1 MTVRVLV
8 VDDSRT
14 SRALLTGLLS
24 SDPLIEVV
32 GEAVDG
38 ASALARVAELR
49 PSLVV
54 MDVHMRGMD
63 GFEATERIMAA
74 HPTPIVIVTAGH
86 DARDVAM
93 GVRALRAGALT
104 ILPKPGGPGTPSFP
118 AEAAH
123 LRSLV
128 RALADVRVV
137 RRRSR
142 SEQPARP
149 PATRSA
155 QLPPRRAVAAIGLA
169 VSTGGPVALQG
180 FLTSLPGDLAVP
192 ILVVQHIASGFVDGL
207 ASWLGSATGM
217 RVKVASDRERLHGGE
232 VYLAP
237 EDRHLELCVDGT
249 LCVSNDPPVR
259 GFRPSGTVLL
269 RSLAQVHGAEAAA
282 VVLTGMGND
291 GLEGA
296 RAVKAAGGLVLAQ
309 DEATSAVFGMPKAVI
324 DAGLP
329 DKVGSVHEL
338 AYALAPLLSRTGKR
352 SAGRPCPDDRPS
364 VSKR

>member
-14 SRALLTGLLS
+14 SRVLLSGLLS
-24 SDPLIEVV
+24 TDPQIEVV
-32 GEAVDG
+32 GEATDG
-38 ASALARVAELR
+38 AAAVSMTAELR

-63 GFEATERIMAA
+63 GFEATERIMAT

-104 ILPKPGGPGTPSFP
+104 ILPKPSGPGAASFP

-142 SEQPARP
+142 REPDAPRSTTPALSRDR
-149 PATRSA
+149 TVT
-155 QLPPRRAVAAIGLA
+155 AVGIA

-180 FLTSLPGDLAVP
+180 FLSALPRDMEAPVV
-192 ILVVQHIASGFVDGL
+192 VVQHIASGFVQGL
-207 ASWLGSATGM
+207 AIWLASATGIAV
-217 RVKVASDRERLHGGE
+217 RVAVDGERLRPGS

-237 EDRHLELCVDGT
+237 ENRHLEMRPGGT
-249 LCVSNDPPVR
+249 LSVSEEPPVR

-269 RSLAQVHGAEAAA
+269 RTLAEVHGSHAAA

-296 RAVKAAGGLVLAQ
+296 RAVRDAGGLVLAQ
-309 DEATSAVFGMPKAVI
+309 DEATCAVFGMPKAVI
-324 DAGLP
+324 DTGLAE
-329 DKVGSVHEL
+329 KVGSVHDL
-338 AYALAPLLSRTGKR
+338 AYALAPLLPRTTGR
-352 SAGRPCPDDRPS
+352 SAGRPYPDDSPP
-364 VSKR
+364 